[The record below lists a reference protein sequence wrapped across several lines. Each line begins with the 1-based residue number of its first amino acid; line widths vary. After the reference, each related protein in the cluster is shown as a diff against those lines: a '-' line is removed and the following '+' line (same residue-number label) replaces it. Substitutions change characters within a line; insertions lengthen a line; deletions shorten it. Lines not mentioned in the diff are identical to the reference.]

1 VDTPDVDEAEA
12 RNPGGLGSLLACSL
26 LLGVFDVF
34 VLGLAIMFGP
44 GGFGGDR
51 DWSAGEE
58 AAANLGQA
66 AGLVGVLLAVVALIV
81 FAVMR
86 TRSHARA
93 ALGAVVGLQVLAT
106 FALVLST
113 R

>member
-1 VDTPDVDEAEA
+1 VDEAEA
-12 RNPGGLGSLLACSL
+12 RSSGGLGSLLACSL
-26 LLGVFDVF
+26 LIGVFDVL
-34 VLGLAIMFGP
+34 VLGLAITFGP